1 MKRLALARVLMRAL
15 RSPFRNAVTDF
26 KMATILIV
34 DDEKDIVDLVS
45 YNLEREGFATVKAYD
60 GEAALDKVRAEKP
73 DLLILDLM
81 LPGVGGLDVCKK
93 IRANPETSS
102 LPMIMLTAKADETD
116 KIIGLELGAD
126 DYMTKPFSV
135 KELVARVRTVLRRM
149 REGQRPSVK
158 ETFEFAGLA
167 IHYLSCTVTVD
178 GRPVMLS
185 PTELKLLF
193 FLSRNPGRVY
203 SRDQILNHVWGDDT
217 FITDRAVDVHV
228 RRLRSQ
234 IEKDMEHP
242 RYILTVRGF
251 GYKFADIQ

>member
-1 MKRLALARVLMRAL
+1 
-15 RSPFRNAVTDF
+15 
-26 KMATILIV
+26 MAKILIV

-60 GEAALDKVRAEKP
+60 GETAIGKVRAEKP

-102 LPMIMLTAKADETD
+102 LPIIMLTAKADEVD

-135 KELVARVRTVLRRM
+135 KELVARVKTVLRRI
-149 REGQRPSVK
+149 REGKKQSVGNV
-158 ETFEFAGLA
+158 FEFKGLA
-167 IHYLSCTVTVD
+167 VNYGSCSVALD
-178 GRPVMLS
+178 GRPVTLS

-193 FLSRNPGRVY
+193 FFTRNPGRVY
-203 SRDQILNHVWGDDT
+203 SRDQILNNVWGDDT

-251 GYKFADIQ
+251 GYKFNDMQ

>member
-1 MKRLALARVLMRAL
+1 MTK
-15 RSPFRNAVTDF
+15 
-26 KMATILIV
+26 ILIV

-60 GEAALDKVRAEKP
+60 GETALGKVRAEKP

-102 LPMIMLTAKADETD
+102 LPIIMLTAKADEVD

-135 KELVARVRTVLRRM
+135 KELIARMRTVLRRI
-149 REGQRPSVK
+149 REGKNPSVG
-158 ETFEFAGLA
+158 EIFEFKGLA
-167 IHYLSCTVTVD
+167 VNYGSCSVALD
-178 GRPVMLS
+178 GRSVTLS

-193 FLSRNPGRVY
+193 FFTRNPGRVY

-251 GYKFADIQ
+251 GYKFADMA